1 MNKKNIWLC
10 VILVGTSIF
19 YFFEVGDFLSL
30 ERLKDNQ
37 GLLEI
42 FYQSNR
48 LTVMVCFV
56 ALFLVIGL
64 FLLPGA
70 TLLSVLSGAVFG
82 LPLGPLLVSLGSTLG
97 AVLAF
102 YVARYIL
109 KNWVEERFGER
120 LHPIQEVLCKND
132 IHYMLFLRLV
142 PFAPFFLVNIAMG
155 ASRISWK
162 VFMAGTLLGK
172 LPAIWIYANAGSN
185 LANLGSL
192 SDINSPRV
200 IVALTL
206 LCLLTLIPVIYK
218 KIKNSKRLLIY

>member
-1 MNKKNIWLC
+1 MGLC
-10 VILVGTSIF
+10 VIFFGVIIF
-19 YFFEVGDFLSL
+19 YFFEIDNFLSF
-30 ERLKDNQ
+30 EWLKDNQ
-37 GLLEI
+37 RLLEI
-42 FYQSNR
+42 FYQSNP

-56 ALFLVIGL
+56 SLFLFIGL

-70 TLLSVLSGAVFG
+70 TLLSVFSGAVFG
-82 LPLGPLLVSLGSTLG
+82 LPLGPLLVSVGSTLG
-97 AVLAF
+97 ALLAF

-120 LHPIQEVLCKND
+120 LHPIQEGLCKND

-142 PFAPFFLVNIAMG
+142 PIAPFFLVNIAMG
-155 ASRISWK
+155 ASQISWK

-185 LANLGSL
+185 LASL
-192 SDINSPRV
+192 RSLADINSPRI

-206 LCLLTLIPVIYK
+206 LCLLTLIPVAYQ
-218 KIKNSKRLLIY
+218 KIKNPKRL

>member
-1 MNKKNIWLC
+1 MGLC
-10 VILVGTSIF
+10 VIFFGTSIF
-19 YFFEVGDFLSL
+19 YFFEIGNFLSF
-30 ERLKDNQ
+30 EWLKDNQ
-37 GLLEI
+37 RLLEI
-42 FYQSNR
+42 FYQSNP

-56 ALFLVIGL
+56 SLFLFIGL

-70 TLLSVLSGAVFG
+70 TLLSVFSGAVFG
-82 LPLGPLLVSLGSTLG
+82 LPLGPLLVSVGSTLG
-97 AVLAF
+97 ALLAF

-120 LHPIQEVLCKND
+120 LHPIQEGLCKND

-142 PFAPFFLVNIAMG
+142 PIAPFFLVNIAMG
-155 ASRISWK
+155 ASQISWK

-185 LANLGSL
+185 LANLRSL
-192 SDINSPRV
+192 ADINSPRI

-206 LCLLTLIPVIYK
+206 LCLFTLIPVVYK
-218 KIKNSKRLLIY
+218 KIKNPKRL

>member
-1 MNKKNIWLC
+1 MNKKHIGLC
-10 VILVGTSIF
+10 VILLGTSTF
-19 YFFEVGDFLSL
+19 YFFEIDDFFSL

-37 GLLEI
+37 KHLEI
-42 FYQSNR
+42 FYQSNG
-48 LTVMVCFV
+48 LTVMVCFI

-70 TLLSVLSGAVFG
+70 TLLSVFSGAVFG

-97 AVLAF
+97 AVLGF

-109 KNWVEERFGER
+109 KDWVEARFGDR
-120 LHPIQEVLCKND
+120 LHPIQEGLLKND

-142 PFAPFFLVNIAMG
+142 PLTPFFLVNIAMG
-155 ASRISWK
+155 ASRVSWK
-162 VFMAGTLLGK
+162 VFMIGTLLGK

-185 LANLGSL
+185 LANLRSL
-192 SDINSPRV
+192 SDITSPSV
-200 IVALTL
+200 MVALTL

-218 KIKNSKRLLIY
+218 KMKNSKSLRNL

>member
-1 MNKKNIWLC
+1 MGLC
-10 VILVGTSIF
+10 VILFGASIF
-19 YFFEVGDFLSL
+19 YFFEIDNFLSF
-30 ERLKDNQ
+30 EWLKDNQ
-37 GLLEI
+37 RLLEI
-42 FYQSNR
+42 FYQSNP

-56 ALFLVIGL
+56 SLFLFIGL

-70 TLLSVLSGAVFG
+70 TLLSVFSGAVFG
-82 LPLGPLLVSLGSTLG
+82 LPLGPLLVSVGSTLG
-97 AVLAF
+97 ALLAF

-120 LHPIQEVLCKND
+120 LHPIQEGLCKND

-142 PFAPFFLVNIAMG
+142 PIAPFFLVNIAMG
-155 ASRISWK
+155 ASQISWK

-185 LANLGSL
+185 LANLRSL
-192 SDINSPRV
+192 ADINSPRI

-206 LCLLTLIPVIYK
+206 LCLLTLIPVAYK
-218 KIKNSKRLLIY
+218 KIKNPKRL